1 MAQKKGL
8 GRGLNDLLGTSDAS
22 RSPRSKKTDNDPSSS
37 PEKEVKT
44 VTKEVIK
51 EVVKEVEQKIN
62 INLIEPNKS
71 QPRKQ
76 FDEEALQELSDSIKK
91 YGVLEPLIVTK
102 KSDYY
107 EIIAGERRWRAAR
120 LAGLKEIPVVIR
132 EYTDKEIMEISL
144 IENIQREDL
153 NPIEEAQAYEALIS
167 QYNLKQEEV
176 AERVSKS
183 RSTIT
188 NSLRLL
194 KLCEDVRQMV
204 MYNMISTGHARALIP
219 IEDPKLQYETAAIVY
234 DQKLSVRETEA
245 YVKSIL
251 QAKPEEEKVKK
262 EPDKDLSVFYSDI
275 ENKLKSI
282 LGAKIARALH
292 LSFSNMLMLIK
303 FMNLIVYLVVMVI
316 AIKMTK
322 VCKYALVCIALMP
335 TSILQASS
343 ITYDGFVLCF
353 VSLGVVL
360 LINEIISD
368 EEKINTKLLV
378 AGMVA
383 ITVGS
388 LSKMVYAPLVMLA
401 LFIPNRKF
409 SSKKSVIWFK
419 LGILAVCG
427 WMLTTFVLPTIAS
440 MISPDVT
447 ATVDIRGGDTNSGSQ
462 IGNIIGQP
470 FNYAK
475 ELLSSIFSFE
485 NFGIS
490 AETRDPYT
498 IGNLMLMNYG
508 GTVVGPDKFAYV
520 IMALIMILICKNKEE
535 KPLNVKTKLGVWGLI
550 FIIVVL
556 IWTAMYLAFTPVG
569 QKAIVGVQARYYLP
583 LIYMLFAL
591 LPWNKKCFDFKREK
605 LIRASLCIVQILGWV
620 LMYQTMIQ
628 GRLV

>member
-37 PEKEVKT
+37 TEKEVKT

-102 KSDYY
+102 KSHYY

-282 LGAKIARALH
+282 LGAKIAIKA
-292 LSFSNMLMLIK
+292 SNNNKGKIEINYYSQDELDRITEML
-303 FMNLIVYLVVMVI
+303 Y
-316 AIKMTK
+316 
-322 VCKYALVCIALMP
+322 
-335 TSILQASS
+335 SI
-343 ITYDGFVLCF
+343 
-353 VSLGVVL
+353 
-360 LINEIISD
+360 N
-368 EEKINTKLLV
+368 
-378 AGMVA
+378 
-383 ITVGS
+383 
-388 LSKMVYAPLVMLA
+388 
-401 LFIPNRKF
+401 
-409 SSKKSVIWFK
+409 
-419 LGILAVCG
+419 
-427 WMLTTFVLPTIAS
+427 
-440 MISPDVT
+440 
-447 ATVDIRGGDTNSGSQ
+447 
-462 IGNIIGQP
+462 
-470 FNYAK
+470 K
-475 ELLSSIFSFE
+475 EL
-485 NFGIS
+485 
-490 AETRDPYT
+490 
-498 IGNLMLMNYG
+498 M
-508 GTVVGPDKFAYV
+508 
-520 IMALIMILICKNKEE
+520 
-535 KPLNVKTKLGVWGLI
+535 
-550 FIIVVL
+550 
-556 IWTAMYLAFTPVG
+556 
-569 QKAIVGVQARYYLP
+569 
-583 LIYMLFAL
+583 
-591 LPWNKKCFDFKREK
+591 
-605 LIRASLCIVQILGWV
+605 
-620 LMYQTMIQ
+620 
-628 GRLV
+628 

>member
-8 GRGLNDLLGTSDAS
+8 GRGLNDLLGTSDTS

-282 LGAKIARALH
+282 LGAKIAIKA
-292 LSFSNMLMLIK
+292 SNNNKGKIEINYYSQDELDRITEML
-303 FMNLIVYLVVMVI
+303 Y
-316 AIKMTK
+316 
-322 VCKYALVCIALMP
+322 
-335 TSILQASS
+335 SI
-343 ITYDGFVLCF
+343 
-353 VSLGVVL
+353 
-360 LINEIISD
+360 N
-368 EEKINTKLLV
+368 
-378 AGMVA
+378 
-383 ITVGS
+383 
-388 LSKMVYAPLVMLA
+388 
-401 LFIPNRKF
+401 
-409 SSKKSVIWFK
+409 
-419 LGILAVCG
+419 
-427 WMLTTFVLPTIAS
+427 
-440 MISPDVT
+440 
-447 ATVDIRGGDTNSGSQ
+447 
-462 IGNIIGQP
+462 
-470 FNYAK
+470 K
-475 ELLSSIFSFE
+475 EL
-485 NFGIS
+485 
-490 AETRDPYT
+490 
-498 IGNLMLMNYG
+498 M
-508 GTVVGPDKFAYV
+508 
-520 IMALIMILICKNKEE
+520 
-535 KPLNVKTKLGVWGLI
+535 
-550 FIIVVL
+550 
-556 IWTAMYLAFTPVG
+556 
-569 QKAIVGVQARYYLP
+569 
-583 LIYMLFAL
+583 
-591 LPWNKKCFDFKREK
+591 
-605 LIRASLCIVQILGWV
+605 
-620 LMYQTMIQ
+620 
-628 GRLV
+628 

>member
-153 NPIEEAQAYEALIS
+153 NPIEEAQAYETLIS

-282 LGAKIARALH
+282 LGAKIAIKA
-292 LSFSNMLMLIK
+292 SNNNKGKIEINYYSQDELDRITEML
-303 FMNLIVYLVVMVI
+303 Y
-316 AIKMTK
+316 
-322 VCKYALVCIALMP
+322 
-335 TSILQASS
+335 SI
-343 ITYDGFVLCF
+343 
-353 VSLGVVL
+353 
-360 LINEIISD
+360 N
-368 EEKINTKLLV
+368 
-378 AGMVA
+378 
-383 ITVGS
+383 
-388 LSKMVYAPLVMLA
+388 
-401 LFIPNRKF
+401 
-409 SSKKSVIWFK
+409 
-419 LGILAVCG
+419 
-427 WMLTTFVLPTIAS
+427 
-440 MISPDVT
+440 
-447 ATVDIRGGDTNSGSQ
+447 
-462 IGNIIGQP
+462 
-470 FNYAK
+470 K
-475 ELLSSIFSFE
+475 EL
-485 NFGIS
+485 
-490 AETRDPYT
+490 
-498 IGNLMLMNYG
+498 M
-508 GTVVGPDKFAYV
+508 
-520 IMALIMILICKNKEE
+520 
-535 KPLNVKTKLGVWGLI
+535 
-550 FIIVVL
+550 
-556 IWTAMYLAFTPVG
+556 
-569 QKAIVGVQARYYLP
+569 
-583 LIYMLFAL
+583 
-591 LPWNKKCFDFKREK
+591 
-605 LIRASLCIVQILGWV
+605 
-620 LMYQTMIQ
+620 
-628 GRLV
+628 

>member
-22 RSPRSKKTDNDPSSS
+22 RSPRLKKTDNDPSSS

-245 YVKSIL
+245 YVKFIL

-282 LGAKIARALH
+282 LGAKIAIKA
-292 LSFSNMLMLIK
+292 SNNNKGKIEINYYSQDELDRITEML
-303 FMNLIVYLVVMVI
+303 Y
-316 AIKMTK
+316 
-322 VCKYALVCIALMP
+322 
-335 TSILQASS
+335 SI
-343 ITYDGFVLCF
+343 
-353 VSLGVVL
+353 
-360 LINEIISD
+360 N
-368 EEKINTKLLV
+368 
-378 AGMVA
+378 
-383 ITVGS
+383 
-388 LSKMVYAPLVMLA
+388 
-401 LFIPNRKF
+401 
-409 SSKKSVIWFK
+409 
-419 LGILAVCG
+419 
-427 WMLTTFVLPTIAS
+427 
-440 MISPDVT
+440 
-447 ATVDIRGGDTNSGSQ
+447 
-462 IGNIIGQP
+462 
-470 FNYAK
+470 K
-475 ELLSSIFSFE
+475 EL
-485 NFGIS
+485 
-490 AETRDPYT
+490 
-498 IGNLMLMNYG
+498 M
-508 GTVVGPDKFAYV
+508 
-520 IMALIMILICKNKEE
+520 
-535 KPLNVKTKLGVWGLI
+535 
-550 FIIVVL
+550 
-556 IWTAMYLAFTPVG
+556 
-569 QKAIVGVQARYYLP
+569 
-583 LIYMLFAL
+583 
-591 LPWNKKCFDFKREK
+591 
-605 LIRASLCIVQILGWV
+605 
-620 LMYQTMIQ
+620 
-628 GRLV
+628 

>member
-22 RSPRSKKTDNDPSSS
+22 RSPRSKKTDNVPSSS

-282 LGAKIARALH
+282 LGAKIAIKA
-292 LSFSNMLMLIK
+292 SNNNKGKIEINYYSQDELDRITEML
-303 FMNLIVYLVVMVI
+303 Y
-316 AIKMTK
+316 
-322 VCKYALVCIALMP
+322 
-335 TSILQASS
+335 SI
-343 ITYDGFVLCF
+343 
-353 VSLGVVL
+353 
-360 LINEIISD
+360 N
-368 EEKINTKLLV
+368 
-378 AGMVA
+378 
-383 ITVGS
+383 
-388 LSKMVYAPLVMLA
+388 
-401 LFIPNRKF
+401 
-409 SSKKSVIWFK
+409 
-419 LGILAVCG
+419 
-427 WMLTTFVLPTIAS
+427 
-440 MISPDVT
+440 
-447 ATVDIRGGDTNSGSQ
+447 
-462 IGNIIGQP
+462 
-470 FNYAK
+470 K
-475 ELLSSIFSFE
+475 EL
-485 NFGIS
+485 
-490 AETRDPYT
+490 
-498 IGNLMLMNYG
+498 M
-508 GTVVGPDKFAYV
+508 
-520 IMALIMILICKNKEE
+520 
-535 KPLNVKTKLGVWGLI
+535 
-550 FIIVVL
+550 
-556 IWTAMYLAFTPVG
+556 
-569 QKAIVGVQARYYLP
+569 
-583 LIYMLFAL
+583 
-591 LPWNKKCFDFKREK
+591 
-605 LIRASLCIVQILGWV
+605 
-620 LMYQTMIQ
+620 
-628 GRLV
+628 

>member
-91 YGVLEPLIVTK
+91 YGVLEPLIATK

-282 LGAKIARALH
+282 LGAKIAIKA
-292 LSFSNMLMLIK
+292 SNNNKGKIEINYYSQDELDRITEML
-303 FMNLIVYLVVMVI
+303 Y
-316 AIKMTK
+316 
-322 VCKYALVCIALMP
+322 
-335 TSILQASS
+335 SI
-343 ITYDGFVLCF
+343 
-353 VSLGVVL
+353 
-360 LINEIISD
+360 N
-368 EEKINTKLLV
+368 
-378 AGMVA
+378 
-383 ITVGS
+383 
-388 LSKMVYAPLVMLA
+388 
-401 LFIPNRKF
+401 
-409 SSKKSVIWFK
+409 
-419 LGILAVCG
+419 
-427 WMLTTFVLPTIAS
+427 
-440 MISPDVT
+440 
-447 ATVDIRGGDTNSGSQ
+447 
-462 IGNIIGQP
+462 
-470 FNYAK
+470 K
-475 ELLSSIFSFE
+475 EL
-485 NFGIS
+485 
-490 AETRDPYT
+490 
-498 IGNLMLMNYG
+498 M
-508 GTVVGPDKFAYV
+508 
-520 IMALIMILICKNKEE
+520 
-535 KPLNVKTKLGVWGLI
+535 
-550 FIIVVL
+550 
-556 IWTAMYLAFTPVG
+556 
-569 QKAIVGVQARYYLP
+569 
-583 LIYMLFAL
+583 
-591 LPWNKKCFDFKREK
+591 
-605 LIRASLCIVQILGWV
+605 
-620 LMYQTMIQ
+620 
-628 GRLV
+628 

>member
-234 DQKLSVRETEA
+234 DQNLSVRETEA

-282 LGAKIARALH
+282 LGAKIAIKA
-292 LSFSNMLMLIK
+292 SNNNKGKIEINYYSQDELDRITEML
-303 FMNLIVYLVVMVI
+303 Y
-316 AIKMTK
+316 
-322 VCKYALVCIALMP
+322 
-335 TSILQASS
+335 SI
-343 ITYDGFVLCF
+343 
-353 VSLGVVL
+353 
-360 LINEIISD
+360 N
-368 EEKINTKLLV
+368 
-378 AGMVA
+378 
-383 ITVGS
+383 
-388 LSKMVYAPLVMLA
+388 
-401 LFIPNRKF
+401 
-409 SSKKSVIWFK
+409 
-419 LGILAVCG
+419 
-427 WMLTTFVLPTIAS
+427 
-440 MISPDVT
+440 
-447 ATVDIRGGDTNSGSQ
+447 
-462 IGNIIGQP
+462 
-470 FNYAK
+470 K
-475 ELLSSIFSFE
+475 EL
-485 NFGIS
+485 
-490 AETRDPYT
+490 
-498 IGNLMLMNYG
+498 M
-508 GTVVGPDKFAYV
+508 
-520 IMALIMILICKNKEE
+520 
-535 KPLNVKTKLGVWGLI
+535 
-550 FIIVVL
+550 
-556 IWTAMYLAFTPVG
+556 
-569 QKAIVGVQARYYLP
+569 
-583 LIYMLFAL
+583 
-591 LPWNKKCFDFKREK
+591 
-605 LIRASLCIVQILGWV
+605 
-620 LMYQTMIQ
+620 
-628 GRLV
+628 